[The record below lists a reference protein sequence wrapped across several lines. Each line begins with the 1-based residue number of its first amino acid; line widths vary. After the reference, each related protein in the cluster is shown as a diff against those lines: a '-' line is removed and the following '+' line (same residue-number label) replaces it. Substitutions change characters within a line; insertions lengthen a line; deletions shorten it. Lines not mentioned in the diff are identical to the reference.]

1 MATKYSLKKIQELA
15 SSYALGALEDKEA
28 EEFKGLLGED
38 PSSSEKELKGFK
50 EVVELLGFSASS
62 VTPPSGLRDRLLRRI
77 REKALAKQKVKE
89 REGFLYV
96 RSQEGE
102 WKDIA
107 EGVSLKPLFYDP
119 VRQYATTMVKMSAG
133 THFPSHRHIEAE
145 ECYVIEGAIEMG
157 GQLFREGDYIRAEAG
172 SIHEGIYS
180 ESGCTLLI
188 LSSQR
193 NELLE

>member
-1 MATKYSLKKIQELA
+1 MATKYSRKKIQELT
-15 SSYALGALEDKEA
+15 SSYALGALEDRET
-28 EEFKGLLGED
+28 ELFKRLLGED
-38 PSSSEKELKGFK
+38 PSSSEKELKGFE
-50 EVVELLGFSASS
+50 EVVELLGFSAPS
-62 VTPPSGLRDRLLRRI
+62 VTPPSGLKDRLLRRI
-77 REKALAKQKVKE
+77 REKAITKEKVKE

-119 VRQYATTMVKMSAG
+119 IRQYATALVRMSAK
-133 THFPSHRHIEAE
+133 THFPNHRHTEAE

-157 GQLFREGDYIRAEAG
+157 GQLFRKGDYIRAEAG

-193 NELLE
+193 NEVLE